1 MSQPDALWTQ
11 SLLAEISA
19 APPQGSGFSAR
30 SFKQLLSDCGFAA
43 ALKDTPLEKNTICRS
58 TLSICLGVLEGLSEP
73 PEKGWLEAAYDHISY
88 GMYPEAGHAAVDGRL
103 SVALAFYFRVLDARM
118 RREAED
124 RAFDPL
130 TDIGLMD
137 EAALSRSRIAPE
149 YRRFVEAVDAAR
161 YIMLMRLT
169 REIRPFDA
177 LSHTAGVHYMATL
190 AAMQA
195 EAAGLPVDAA
205 LVSAAALAHDM
216 GKFGCRHDDAAR
228 IPYLHYYFT
237 DQWLLGHDLPT
248 IAHIAANH
256 STWDLEFEN
265 LPAESLILIWADFL
279 VRGVRGKDGVE
290 RMRIHTLDEAALA
303 VGQKL
308 FDMDS
313 EKRLRYSRVT
323 HKLKDFEKYLRGC
336 GVNPDPH
343 GHGPLPVSHC
353 APALL
358 DDAAAVTALSDSAM
372 ALGLVVM
379 RDISAGSS
387 FERMIESARAER
399 SSERVRSYL
408 ALLDEYC
415 PYMPKARKQRALEF
429 LYELLMH
436 PEGDVRREAG
446 LLMGKILANSGLSYR
461 KELPKDVPE
470 ETAAPTLSEHL
481 AACFS
486 LFDATME
493 KLLFPDHRIEPK
505 HSLRIQN
512 SLKVVIGSLFTHAK
526 PIDAHAYLAVFLS
539 WFEPKR
545 GANLFSLYDSVG
557 HVPAALFT
565 KPALKMLV
573 KRAADL
579 MGNTAPAE
587 QLCALTA
594 LGALAKYRAADLRAP
609 LLAALK
615 TLRLPPDS
623 AAAYQKARLEQTLGQ
638 APAATATLDNRLLS
652 ELYLMNLKSAVHWMV
667 KLVNIDRLTEHAEN
681 RPADA
686 FHVSTH
692 LSNLLL
698 VSEHLPVREHAGH
711 ALIRLSHHLTVEQ
724 RNEIVIDLC
733 RGLESLGQEF
743 ARYIPSCLGE
753 LTAGLPDMEQCETID
768 ELDRLVRSNNTRAAC
783 AALPALGQCLIRA
796 NFDQED
802 GDRLL
807 ATRSDRILGI
817 LLSGLAH
824 YDDAVHR
831 MALSV
836 LCRDVFASGRLSLV
850 RRRSIFMRLCKK
862 IYTLQCSRHAD
873 SVTTLHTA
881 AMLNHLY
888 RLVVDCDV
896 VFGPFRFPKPGA
908 VAFFPGTFDPF
919 SGGHKRIVTEISALG
934 MEIYLSIDDFSWSK
948 RTQPKMLRRRMAEM
962 SVADCPNVFLFPDE
976 IPVNLASPE
985 DLAALKERF
994 APRQI
999 FIVAGSDVIENA
1011 SAYADADLPGAAND
1025 FNHILFSRSRAE
1037 EVRRDRRPDHKR
1049 RIKGQVIELALP
1061 TYYEDVS
1068 SSRIREA
1075 IDKNLEI
1082 SMLVDPLVEAYI
1094 YEQGLYIR
1102 APLYKE
1108 LAKTQSL
1115 SIRHSSRQGRIRA
1128 RSTDGAEIAARTVKA
1143 SELLK
1148 ALGDERLADY
1158 VRQRASG
1165 RILLLESATFK
1176 NGSAETMPLLLSE
1189 LLTKSLGADHTYAL
1203 YRAKDADDP
1212 LPGLLRG
1219 MGFLPVRADSA
1230 EAWLV
1235 DMRAPLVLT
1244 CDMFE
1249 RIKSPLV
1256 EDPAVKSAVLSA
1268 RQELRRALCALFPGE
1283 LLLCFDTDRMNH
1295 LITEK
1300 VRQENGVL
1308 GAEGPGPLGPCMCV
1322 PYGNILSEV
1331 IVPNTVTKTLHA
1343 EKVFQSDISGFTIEE
1358 TPGYAPLTNQIRAI
1372 RSFRRPVLLVDDLL
1386 HNGYRIEKLD
1396 PLFHAEGIE
1405 VKKILVG
1412 VLSGRGQDLMD
1423 RQGREVDA
1431 VYRVPNLRLW
1441 FTESLLYPFLG
1452 GDGIR
1457 QENAPGGAL
1466 PSINLILPYKYPSF
1480 IHGSQQGAAA
1490 ALSLTALENA
1500 HSIMLTLER
1509 RHLALTGRP
1518 LTIGRL
1524 GEALPA
1530 PRLPDRGR
1538 HTVYAR
1544 SAAAS
1549 LYIRDDIEWLHRI
1562 TGGTDAILRT

>member
-1 MSQPDALWTQ
+1 MSQPDALWAQ
-11 SLLAEISA
+11 SLLADILAE
-19 APPQGSGFSAR
+19 PPPGSGFSAR

-43 ALKDTPLEKNTICRS
+43 ALKDSPLKKDDICRS
-58 TLSICLGVLEGLSEP
+58 TLDICLGVLEGLSEP

-88 GMYPEAGHAAVDGRL
+88 GLYPEEGQAAVDERL
-103 SVALAFYFRVLDARM
+103 AAALGFYFQVLDARM
-118 RREAED
+118 RHEAEG

-130 TDIGLMD
+130 TDIILMD
-137 EAALSRSRIAPE
+137 EAALGHSRIAPE
-149 YRRFVEAVDAAR
+149 YRRFVRAIGASR
-161 YIMLMRLT
+161 YVTLMRLT

-177 LSHTAGVHYMATL
+177 LSHTAGVHFMATL
-190 AAMQA
+190 VATQA

-216 GKFGCRHDDAAR
+216 GKFGCRHEDAAR

-237 DQWLLGHDLPT
+237 DQWLLSHDLPA

-265 LPAESLILIWADFL
+265 LPAESLMLIWADFL
-279 VRGVRGKDGVE
+279 VRGERGKDGAE
-290 RMRIHTLDEAALA
+290 RTRIHTLDEAALA

-308 FDMDS
+308 SDMDS

-323 HKLKDFEKYLRGC
+323 HKLRDFERYLRGC
-336 GVNPDPH
+336 GVNPDPA
-343 GHGPLPVSHC
+343 GQGPLPVSQC

-358 DDAAAVTALSDSAM
+358 SDEAAVTALSDSAM
-372 ALGLVVM
+372 ALGIELM
-379 RDISAGSS
+379 HDISAGSS
-387 FERMIESARAER
+387 FERLIESARAEH
-399 SSERVRSYL
+399 SSERIRSYL

-415 PYMPKARKQRALEF
+415 AYMPKARKLRALEF

-436 PEGDVRREAG
+436 PEGDVRREAAQ
-446 LLMGKILANSGLSYR
+446 LMGKILANAGLAYR
-461 KELPKDVPE
+461 KELPKDAPE
-470 ETAAPTLSEHL
+470 ESAAPTLSEHL

-486 LFDATME
+486 LFDATIE
-493 KLLFPDHRIEPK
+493 TLVFPDHRIEPK

-512 SLKVVIGSLFTHAK
+512 SLKVVVDSLFVHSK
-526 PIDAHAYLAVFLS
+526 PIDARAYLAVFLS
-539 WFEPKR
+539 WFDPKR
-545 GANLFSLYDSVG
+545 GANLFSLYDSVS
-557 HVPAALFT
+557 HIPASLFT
-565 KPALKMLV
+565 AGELALLV
-573 KRAADL
+573 ERAAGL
-579 MGNTAPAE
+579 LQSTAAAE

-594 LGALAKYRAADLRAP
+594 LTTLSEYRAEDLRAP
-609 LLAALK
+609 TLAALK
-615 TLRLPPDS
+615 AMRVQPNS
-623 AAAYQKARLEQTLGQ
+623 VAAYRKARLEQMLRQ
-638 APAATATLDNRLLS
+638 EPWAPGALENRLLS

-667 KLVNIDRLTEHAEN
+667 KLGNIDRLSEHTASC
-681 RPADA
+681 PADA
-686 FHVSTH
+686 FHVCTH

-698 VSEHLPVREHAGH
+698 VSEHLPVRERAGRT
-711 ALIRLSHHLTVEQ
+711 LLQLSKYLTVEQ
-724 RNEIVIDLC
+724 RNEIVIELC
-733 RGLESLGQEF
+733 RGLESLGQEY
-743 ARYIPSCLGE
+743 ARYIPSCLGQ
-753 LTAGLPDMEQCETID
+753 LCAGLPDMEQTETID
-768 ELDRLVRSNNTRAAC
+768 ELERLVRSNNIRAAC
-783 AALPALGQCLIRA
+783 AALPALGQCLIRTD
-796 NFDQED
+796 FDQED

-807 ATRSDRILGI
+807 AMRCDRILGI

-836 LCRDVFASGRLSLV
+836 LCRDVFASDRLSLV
-850 RRRSIFMRLCKK
+850 RRRSLFMRLCKK
-862 IYTLQCSRHAD
+862 VYTLRASREAD
-873 SVTTLHTA
+873 SVTKLHTA

-888 RLVVDCDV
+888 RLIVECDV

-934 MEIYLSIDDFSWSK
+934 MEVYLSIDDFSWSK

-962 SVADCPNVFLFPDE
+962 SVADCPSVFLFPDE
-976 IPVNLASPE
+976 IPVNLASAE
-985 DLAALKERF
+985 DLASLKQRF

-999 FIVAGSDVIENA
+999 YIVAGSDVIESA

-1025 FNHILFSRSRAE
+1025 FDHILFSRSRAE
-1037 EVRRDRRPDHKR
+1037 EVRRDRQPEHKR

-1075 IDKNLEI
+1075 IDKHLEI

-1102 APLYKE
+1102 APLYKDV
-1108 LAKTQSL
+1108 AKPQPL
-1115 SIRHSSRQGRIRA
+1115 SIRHSGRQGHTFA
-1128 RSTDGAEIAARTVKA
+1128 RSTDGAKITARTVKA
-1143 SELLK
+1143 SELLA

-1165 RILLLESATFK
+1165 RILLLESASWQ
-1176 NGSAETMPLLLSE
+1176 NSSAETMPLLLSE

-1203 YRAKDADDP
+1203 YRAKGKDDP
-1212 LPGLLRG
+1212 LPPMLRDT
-1219 MGFLPVRADSA
+1219 GFLPVGADGA

-1249 RIKSPLV
+1249 RIKAPLV
-1256 EDPAVKSAVLSA
+1256 EDPAVISAVLSA
-1268 RQELRRALCALFPGE
+1268 RQKLRRALCALFPGE
-1283 LLLCFDTDRMNH
+1283 LLLCFDTNRMNH
-1295 LITEK
+1295 LLTEK
-1300 VRQENGVL
+1300 VRAENGVL
-1308 GAEGPGPLGPCMCV
+1308 GGEQARPLGPLMCV
-1322 PYGNILSEV
+1322 PYGSILSEV
-1331 IVPNTVTKTLHA
+1331 VVPNTVTKTLHA
-1343 EKVFQSDISGFTIEE
+1343 EKVFSSDISGFTIEE

-1466 PSINLILPYKYPSF
+1466 PSINLILPYKYPSY
-1480 IHGSQQGAAA
+1480 IHGSREGAAA
-1490 ALSLTALENA
+1490 ALSLAALENA
-1500 HSIMLTLER
+1500 HDIMLTLEK
-1509 RHLALTGRP
+1509 RHLALAGRP

-1538 HTVYAR
+1538 HTRYIR

-1562 TGGTDAILRT
+1562 TGGADAILRT